1 MANEWIQSEGGA
13 CYDSVSEGF
22 TLSQED
28 IFTPG
33 QIYYVKISVTNM
45 TQGSLTLYGL
55 VDPPVV
61 TEDGDYEYIKEASFT
76 DLVLYPGTFG
86 AGVFDG
92 CVDNIEANLVPTY
105 TIKMLNGTT
114 VFTMTGDTG
123 VTADG
128 DYIQYQIDWTDLE
141 EGCYY
146 IEFSDGILTYQSYC
160 FSVKLLHSC
169 SLQLEWTNDQ
179 DGFGFNY
186 TGLSFTQTLRVDGK
200 LWKPRYPNED
210 KNIHEFSNGRGKI
223 TNVRVYKE
231 YTLNVHES
239 PEYIHD
245 AIAVGLNHDTFLTNN
260 INMLFVEE
268 ETTPNWRNSSNL
280 APISITLRRNDQD
293 LLNSNC

>member
-13 CYDSVSEGF
+13 CYDSTSEGF
-22 TLSQED
+22 TLSQEG

-55 VDPPVV
+55 VDPPVI
-61 TEDGDYEYIKEASFT
+61 TEDGDYEYIKESTFT

-105 TIKMLNGTT
+105 TIKDLSGNT
-114 VFTMTGDTG
+114 VFTMDSTTGI
-123 VTADG
+123 TADG
-128 DYIQYQIDWTDLE
+128 NYIQYQIDWTDLE

-186 TGLSFTQTLRVDGK
+186 SGLSFTQSMRVDGK
-200 LWKPRYPNED
+200 LWKPRFVMTD
-210 KNIHEFSNGRGKI
+210 KNVHYFSNGEGKI
-223 TNVRVYKE
+223 TNVRVYEDRELVIKE
-231 YTLNVHES
+231 MPDYMHR
-239 PEYIHD
+239 
-245 AIAVGLNHDTFLTNN
+245 AISIGLNHDSFYIQDVKT
-260 INMLFVEE
+260 LFPDEE
-268 ETTPNWRNSSNL
+268 VTPAWRNSSNL
-280 APISITLRRNDQD
+280 APLTIIVRQDQND